1 MVKLLDPFSGYLL
14 AYGNGLL
21 HFAYFIAI
29 LIIPKTETCEKAY
42 YAVCWKLLL
51 SSHILIFAIGIIKFF
66 LKTFGKEYCG
76 AKHGTYGFD

>member
-21 HFAYFIAI
+21 HFGYFIAI

-51 SSHILIFAIGIIKFF
+51 SSHILIFALGIIKFL
-66 LKTFGKEYCG
+66 LKTFG